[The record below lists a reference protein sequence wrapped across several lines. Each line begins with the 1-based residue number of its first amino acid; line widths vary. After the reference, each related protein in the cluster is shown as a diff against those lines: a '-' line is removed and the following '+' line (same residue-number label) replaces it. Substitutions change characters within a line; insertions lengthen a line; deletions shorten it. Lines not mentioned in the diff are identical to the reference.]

1 MRIFILSV
9 VAAVA
14 IGLVGAYGLSTVQ
27 QSVAKADAGS
37 SVRLDKQESVNFLG
51 RES

>member
-14 IGLVGAYGLSTVQ
+14 IGLIGAYCLNSVQ
-27 QSVAKADAGS
+27 QTVAQVDTNP
-37 SVRLDKQESVNFLG
+37 SVRLNKQESVNYLG